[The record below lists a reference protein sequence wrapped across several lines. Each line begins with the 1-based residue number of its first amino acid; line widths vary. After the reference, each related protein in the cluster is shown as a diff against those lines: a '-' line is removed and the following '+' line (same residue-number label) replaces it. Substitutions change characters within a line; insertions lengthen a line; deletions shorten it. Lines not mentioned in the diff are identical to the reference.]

1 MLKLLLGVVVEVL
14 IAVALAGAL
23 LALAIPLMN
32 RYDLANGNDLTSRV
46 VITAVLV
53 GAIAVALF
61 RPGSAI
67 HRYIKQ

>member
-14 IAVALAGAL
+14 IAIALAGVI

-32 RYDLANGNDLTSRV
+32 RYELANGNDRTSRV

-53 GAIAVALF
+53 GAIAVALC
-61 RPGSAI
+61 RPGSAT
-67 HRYIKQ
+67 HRYIKR